1 MQGQGKQA
9 QTLEPPPQ
17 DGRGLLSSLTSGE
30 LINEVSITSLQL
42 PDYLATT
49 LWAEESCLPAME
61 HRVRVKSWV
70 EENRAFFQPPVC
82 NKLM

>member
-1 MQGQGKQA
+1 MQGKQA

-17 DGRGLLSSLTSGE
+17 GGRGLLSSLTSGE

-49 LWAEESCLPAME
+49 LWAEVSCLPAME